1 MQNPLKKKST
11 KIIQIIHDQY
21 IGTLG
26 LGDDSKIYGWRKS
39 NSSWFLHGEIDD
51 QIWEELK

>member
-11 KIIQIIHDQY
+11 KIIQITHDQY

-26 LGDDSKIYGWRKS
+26 LGDDNKVYQWKKS
-39 NSSWFLHGEIDD
+39 NSTWCLYGEIDD
-51 QIWEELK
+51 KIWEELR